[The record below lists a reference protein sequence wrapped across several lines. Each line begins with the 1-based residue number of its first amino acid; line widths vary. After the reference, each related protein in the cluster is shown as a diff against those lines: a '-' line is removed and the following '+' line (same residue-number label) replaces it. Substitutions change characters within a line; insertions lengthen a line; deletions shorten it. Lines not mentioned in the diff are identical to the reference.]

1 MKTRLL
7 IIIGMIG
14 LSLLIPQVWGVYS
27 EEEFDMKDYDE
38 TFTIIENPMKYVMA
52 YKITNA
58 VINEVNLNCDS
69 ASLALY
75 IKSNDT
81 GILQLDIPQSMFGGI
96 FMVLVDEAEWDDVS
110 IIKNILTVNFPEN
123 TSRIEIWGSYYLSPD
138 KYTGVCDIIH
148 DPPHSY
154 ILPPLKQ
161 SKLGMEPFKVV
172 CNDGLNLLL
181 KPTEFTKPACVTD
194 ETFEKLSH
202 RGWAVM
208 ASDDYQ
214 DW

>member
-69 ASLALY
+69 ASLALS

-123 TSRIEIWGSYYLSPD
+123 TSRIEILGSYYLSPD